1 MILVAGGLYDTNLTV
16 LLDRLRQR
24 ELPHRAIRVGPDGG
38 PSLRID
44 IAANTL
50 EVDGELMEPTAM
62 FVRQDVFLYPTPD
75 IAAAHAGASNWYS
88 AVRGWALGR
97 PDIRLFNRQTS
108 LRENNKIQN
117 LVAARKL
124 GLRVPET
131 LVATEVPQGR
141 PAGSWIVKP
150 VAGGAYTRLLD
161 EVAATE
167 RAPYPR
173 FFQPRLERPEMRIY
187 KVDRTL
193 MGFWLTSPDLD
204 YRKTQSARL
213 SEAEVPAELGE
224 KLLELCDTLG
234 LEFAA
239 ADFMAD
245 ADGALHFLEVNSQPM
260 FAAFDRV
267 VEGRL
272 ADAII
277 DRLLAV
283 APARSATS
291 EARWGATASASLEYP
306 VP

>member
-1 MILVAGGLYDTNLTV
+1 MIVIAGGLHDTNLTV

-24 ELPHRAIRVGPDGG
+24 ELPHREIRVGPEGG

-44 IAANTL
+44 IAANRL
-50 EVDGELMEPTAM
+50 EIDGEVLEPTAM
-62 FVRQDVFLYPTPD
+62 FVRQDVFLYPTQD

-88 AVRGWALGR
+88 AIRGWALGR
-97 PDIRLFNRQTS
+97 PDIRMFNRQTS

-117 LVAARKL
+117 LVEALKA

-131 LVATEVPQGR
+131 LVSTAVPEAAA
-141 PAGSWIVKP
+141 AGAWITKP
-150 VAGGAYTRLLD
+150 VAGGAYTRLVD
-161 EVAATE
+161 EVTDAD
-167 RAPYPR
+167 RAPYPS

-187 KVDRTL
+187 KIDRIL
-193 MGFWLTSPDLD
+193 MGFWLASPDLD
-204 YRKTQSARL
+204 YRETQSALL
-213 SEAEVPAELGE
+213 SEAEVPAELGA
-224 KLLELCDTLG
+224 KLLALCDTLG

-245 ADGALHFLEVNSQPM
+245 ADGTLHFLEVNSQPM

-277 DRLLAV
+277 DRLLDA

-291 EARWGATASASLEYP
+291 EARWGATASA
-306 VP
+306 